1 MLCYVYK
8 SSKKEGV
15 YLYVESK
22 NALNELPEELKTL
35 TGKLELALTFKLTE
49 DRKIQKVKAVD
60 VMTAIKEKGYFL
72 RIDSKDEI
80 ERLENE
86 ETEMVKNYFS
96 KSN

>member
-15 YLYVESK
+15 YLYVETK
-22 NALNELPEELKTL
+22 NTIDELSEELKNL

-49 DRKIQKVKAVD
+49 DRKIQKVQAID

-86 ETEMVKNYFS
+86 ETEMIKNYCS

>member
-8 SSKKEGV
+8 SFKKEGV
-15 YLYVESK
+15 YLYVETK
-22 NALNELPEELKTL
+22 NTIDELPEELKNL

-49 DRKIQKVKAVD
+49 DRKIQKVQAID

-86 ETEMVKNYFS
+86 ETEMIKNYCS

>member
-15 YLYVESK
+15 YLYVETK
-22 NALNELPEELKTL
+22 NMIDELPEELKNL

-49 DRKIQKVKAVD
+49 DRKIQKVQAID

-86 ETEMVKNYFS
+86 ETEMIKNYCS
-96 KSN
+96 KFN